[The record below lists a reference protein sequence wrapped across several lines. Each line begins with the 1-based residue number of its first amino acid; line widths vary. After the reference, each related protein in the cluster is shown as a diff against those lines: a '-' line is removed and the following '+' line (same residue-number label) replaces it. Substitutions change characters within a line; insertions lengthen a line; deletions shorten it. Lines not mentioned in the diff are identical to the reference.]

1 MLRINCPHCGEREH
15 TEFTY
20 GEDANRSL
28 PATDASLE
36 TWSKYVYQ
44 RENIAGEHMEYWHH
58 ALGCRTWLKVQRS
71 TLTHEISWVGLPH
84 DMPPSQT
91 ETQS

>member
-28 PATDASLE
+28 PDTDASLE

-44 RENIAGEHMEYWHH
+44 RENVAGEHMEYWHH